1 MRRNAIARI
10 IIFSILILVLLWALL
25 VGLGFSLFTANVTSD
40 SYTLTEEAVVF
51 DPSSV
56 SKLEIQWVAG
66 DVHVKVGSTEQIRVY
81 EEYHGSTEAMRVNHS
96 GSTLKIQFQKAT
108 WGIGAFHTAE
118 KDLTVIVPEDWHCQE
133 LDIETVSG
141 HVIVE
146 NLIAQALEVEGV
158 SAECTLS
165 GCYAD
170 RVSLSTVSGNVS
182 YQGSL
187 NTFDCE
193 SISAR
198 CDLTLTAKASQID
211 VESVSGSIYLHVAKD
226 FGFALDLD
234 TASGSLHSQY
244 DAAQQNGRYV
254 YGDEACQIDAS
265 TISGSVHIKKAE

>member
-25 VGLGFSLFTANVTSD
+25 AGLGFSLFTANVTSD
-40 SYTLTEEAVVF
+40 SYTMTEDAVVY
-51 DPSSV
+51 DPSTV
-56 SKLEIQWVAG
+56 TKLEIQWVAG
-66 DVHVKVGSTEQIRVY
+66 DVHVKTGNTDQIHIY

-108 WGIGAFHTAE
+108 WGIGAFHTSE
-118 KDLTVIVPEDWHCQE
+118 KDLTVIIPEDWHCQR

-146 NLIAQALEVEGV
+146 NLIVQTLDVESI
-158 SAECTLS
+158 SAKCTLS

-170 RVSLSTVSGNVS
+170 RASLSTVSGNVS

-187 NTFDCE
+187 NTFKCD
-193 SISAR
+193 SVSAR

-211 VESVSGSIYLHVAKD
+211 VESVSGSIYLHVAED
-226 FGFALDLD
+226 FGFTLDLD
-234 TASGSLHSQY
+234 TASGSFHSQY
-244 DAAQQNGRYV
+244 DTAQQNGRHV
-254 YGDEACQIDAS
+254 YGDGACQIDAS
-265 TISGSVHIKKAE
+265 TISGSVHIKEAE